1 MTTNFTRGA
10 GLLEKLLSEKRAQKA
25 NEFISNSS
33 RMGSIL
39 DIGCGFYPHF
49 LVSTKFKNKF
59 GIDPA
64 VNVQIKGIKLQKI
77 DIAKEKLPFKN
88 NSFEVVTMLA
98 VFEHIEK
105 DRLIFAL
112 KEINRV
118 LKPKGKLIITTPS
131 PWSDK
136 LLHHMARFGLISS
149 EEIHDHKSHY
159 NQSKILDIIES
170 SNFNRGK
177 IKRGYF
183 EAYLNMWFVVEK

>member
-1 MTTNFTRGA
+1 MTTNFTRGS
-10 GLLEKLLSEKRAQKA
+10 GLLEKFLSEKRAQKA
-25 NEFISNSS
+25 NEFIPNSF
-33 RMGSIL
+33 RDGNIL

-49 LVSTKFKNKF
+49 LTSTKFKNKF

-64 VNVQIKGIKLQKI
+64 VNTQVKGIKLQKI
-77 DIAKEKLPFKN
+77 DIAKQKLPFKD

-105 DRLIFAL
+105 EKLTSAI

-118 LKPKGKLIITTPS
+118 LKPEGRLIITTPS

-136 LLHHMARFGLISS
+136 LLHHMARLGLISS

-159 NQSKILDIIES
+159 TQSKILDIIES
-170 SNFNRGK
+170 SGFNK
-177 IKRGYF
+177 SKMKKGYF
-183 EAYLNMWFVVEK
+183 EAYLNMWFLAEK